1 MKLKD
6 RTYTRTGI
14 NWDNFFKDAGVYAI
28 RSLPKSLQ
36 SPVLSAARNRGF
48 QCETQDAGGDYMVFI
63 FRRNRTKDRILKAL
77 SGASERELKAIFNAA
92 IELGI
97 IDENEGGES

>member
-14 NWDNFFKDAGVYAI
+14 NWDNFFKDCGVYGV
-28 RSLPKSLQ
+28 RSLPKTLQ
-36 SPVLSAARNRGF
+36 SPVLSAARNR
-48 QCETQDAGGDYMVFI
+48 EYHVESHDAGGDLMVFI

-92 IELGI
+92 IQLGI